1 MLWLRPITEVALESG
16 VPDGVIYDFGMNN
29 GDDAEYYLLKGSKV
43 VGVDANPAL
52 CRQVEQR
59 FAAEIGEGRLV
70 VLNCALPGGEAGA
83 TDFFIHK
90 ENDVLSQL
98 PVPDSM
104 GEFERIRVPCRD
116 PVEIIR
122 EHGEPRYI
130 KVDLEGLDAEILR
143 AVFAAGIRP
152 PEISAESHTIDVFA
166 CLVEA
171 GYKSFNLVDGESVPA
186 LYRDARIETP
196 DGAAVFR
203 FKPHSA
209 GPFGVDIR
217 SDWQDPESFFH
228 LLATVGLGWKDIH
241 ASNLIPAAP
250 PPRLR
255 TVLRREAASLAGR
268 LAKGVGSIAV
278 SIVSKRRH
286 YRQPESKR
294 R

>member
-1 MLWLRPITEVALESG
+1 MLWLRPMADVAWESG
-16 VPDGVIYDFGMNN
+16 VPGGVIYDFGMNN

-43 VGVDANPAL
+43 VGVEANPAL

-70 VLNCALPGGEAGA
+70 VLNCALSGREAGT

-98 PVPDSM
+98 LVPDSM
-104 GEFERIRVPCRD
+104 GEFERIRVPCRN

-122 EHGEPRYI
+122 EQGEARYI

-143 AVFAAGIRP
+143 TVFAAGIRP

-196 DGAAVFR
+196 DGTRVFH

-217 SDWQDPESFFH
+217 SDWHDPEAFFH

-241 ASNLIPAAP
+241 ASDLIPAGP

-268 LAKGVGSIAV
+268 FAQAVSGIAV
-278 SIVSKRRH
+278 STVRRH